1 MRGTDPIHPK
11 YLIISAELLSDL
23 GNQFVQLTLLDLLI
37 FKGESALSNLLLMCV
52 LQQAPSIFL
61 SPFAGLWIDRVG
73 GRKWLI
79 IVNLSKC
86 LLVGVIVFKSYLW
99 VIFPAY
105 LCFIIGSLFFHIGRL
120 SLTPMLIPKDE
131 IVSFNS
137 LNERVSLAGSIFGP
151 WLIGW
156 IVLKTSEGVAF
167 ALAGLLLALSAC
179 SVYGLPKLGRV
190 NTPTL
195 PSPPG
200 PDPGPDRVFKGNSLF
215 RGGRARAGFKGEGLG
230 GGEKRQSNGLRHLL
244 LKYKEPLRGNHNL
257 KGYFLIFGFVLLG
270 GGVLNIG
277 LPIFFKTNFG
287 KDIADW
293 GLILSGFQAGSCLA
307 TFLLPRWSSTFRH
320 QTILTLTFLTLGGGM
335 AILGQLTTHIQIAI
349 LMILFG
355 CGFTLI
361 HIFLESLIQQNS
373 PKAHMGKTISLLT
386 TYKGACYLGTILISA
401 LVLKIWGPQSL
412 LLICS
417 FIMVSASFLANRNLG
432 SSGVLE

>member
-1 MRGTDPIHPK
+1 MNSHFLNGEAAFHKIAQRFYHPK

-23 GNQFVQLTLLDLLI
+23 GNQFVGLTLLDLLI

-86 LLVGVIVFKSYLW
+86 LLVGILVFKSYLW

-120 SLTPMLIPKDE
+120 SLTPMLIPKNE

-156 IVLKTSEGVAF
+156 IVLRAGEEVAF
-167 ALAGLLLALSAC
+167 ALAGVLLALSAC
-179 SVYGLPKLGRV
+179 VVYGLPKLGQV
-190 NTPTL
+190 IK
-195 PSPPG
+195 SPC
-200 PDPGPDRVFKGNSLF
+200 DFIR
-215 RGGRARAGFKGEGLG
+215 RGYAAEKKKFLYYQVAERLGRFLRKS
-230 GGEKRQSNGLRHLL
+230 QVRHLL
-244 LKYKEPLRGNHNL
+244 LGYREPFRNNHNL
-257 KGYFLIFGFVLLG
+257 RGYFLIFGFVLLG

-277 LPIFFKTNFG
+277 LPIFFTTNFG
-287 KDIADW
+287 KNIADW

-307 TFLLPRWSSTFRH
+307 TFLLPRCSSTFRH
-320 QTILTLTFLTLGGGM
+320 QTILSFTFLILGGAM
-335 AILGQLTTHIQIAI
+335 AILGQLTTHIQIAL

-355 CGFTLI
+355 CSFTLI

-373 PKAHMGKTISLLT
+373 PRAHMGKTISLLT
-386 TYKGACYLGTILISA
+386 TYKGACYLGTILSSA

-412 LLICS
+412 LLTAS
-417 FIMVSASFLANRNLG
+417 LIMVSASLLAKRLY
-432 SSGVLE
+432 SP

>member
-1 MRGTDPIHPK
+1 MSGIDRIHPK
-11 YLIISAELLSDL
+11 YLIISAELFSDL

-37 FKGESALSNLLLMCV
+37 FKGESALSSLLLMCV
-52 LQQAPSIFL
+52 LQQVPSIFL
-61 SPFAGLWIDRVG
+61 SPFAGFWIDRIG

-131 IVSFNS
+131 LISFNS
-137 LNERVSLAGSIFGP
+137 LNERVSLAGGIFGP

-156 IVLKTSEGVAF
+156 IVLKTSEGVALG
-167 ALAGLLLALSAC
+167 LAGLFFTLSAWA
-179 SVYGLPKLGRV
+179 VYGLPKLGRV
-190 NTPTL
+190 NTPSL
-195 PSPPG
+195 PSP
-200 PDPGPDRVFKGNSLF
+200 
-215 RGGRARAGFKGEGLG
+215 FKGEGLG
-230 GGEKRQSNGLRHLL
+230 GGEKRQSKSLSHLL

-257 KGYFLIFGFVLLG
+257 KGYFLVFGFVLLG

-277 LPIFFKTNFG
+277 LPIFYKTNFG
-287 KDIADW
+287 KNIADW

-320 QTILTLTFLTLGGGM
+320 QTILTFTFLTLGGGM

-349 LMILFG
+349 LMVLFG

-361 HIFLESLIQQNS
+361 HIFLESLIQQSS
-373 PKAHMGKTISLLT
+373 PRAHLGKTISLLS
-386 TYKGACYLGTILISA
+386 TYKGACYLGTILSSA

-417 FIMVSASFLANRNLG
+417 FIMVSASFLANRNVVA
-432 SSGVLE
+432 SPQLE

>member
-1 MRGTDPIHPK
+1 MRGIDLIHPK

-52 LQQAPSIFL
+52 LQQVPSIFL

-73 GRKWLI
+73 GRKWLT

-105 LCFIIGSLFFHIGRL
+105 LFFIIGSLFFHIGRL
-120 SLTPMLIPKDE
+120 SLTPMLISKDE
-131 IVSFNS
+131 LISFNS
-137 LNERVSLAGSIFGP
+137 LIERVSLAGGIFGP

-156 IVLKTSEGVAF
+156 IVLKTSEGVALG
-167 ALAGLLLALSAC
+167 LAGLFFAFSAC

-190 NTPTL
+190 AERSTH
-195 PSPPG
+195 
-200 PDPGPDRVFKGNSLF
+200 RM
-215 RGGRARAGFKGEGLG
+215 
-230 GGEKRQSNGLRHLL
+230 RQTKGLRDLL

-277 LPIFFKTNFG
+277 LPIFYKTNFG

-320 QTILTLTFLTLGGGM
+320 QTILAFTFLILGGAM
-335 AILGQLTTHIQIAI
+335 AILGQLTTHIQIAL

-373 PKAHMGKTISLLT
+373 PRGHMGKTISLLA
-386 TYKGACYLGTILISA
+386 TYKGACYLGTILSSA

-417 FIMVSASFLANRNLG
+417 LIMVSASFLANRNFGRYL
-432 SSGVLE
+432 

>member
-1 MRGTDPIHPK
+1 MRRIDGIHPK

-37 FKGESALSNLLLMCV
+37 FKGESALSNLLLLCV

-61 SPFAGLWIDRVG
+61 SPLAGQWIDRLG

-86 LLVGVIVFKSYLW
+86 LLVGILVFKSYQGI
-99 VIFPAY
+99 IFPAY

-120 SLTPMLIPKDE
+120 SLTPILIPKDE
-131 IVSFNS
+131 LISFNS

-151 WLIGW
+151 WLIGS
-156 IVLKTSEGVAF
+156 IVLKTGEGVAF

-179 SVYGLPKLGRV
+179 AVYGLPKLGRV
-190 NTPTL
+190 AERSTHRL
-195 PSPPG
+195 
-200 PDPGPDRVFKGNSLF
+200 
-215 RGGRARAGFKGEGLG
+215 
-230 GGEKRQSNGLRHLL
+230 RQSNGLRHLL
-244 LKYKEPLRGNHNL
+244 FKYKEPLRGNHDL
-257 KGYFLIFGFVLLG
+257 KGYFLVFGFVLLG

-277 LPIFFKTNFG
+277 LPIFYKTNFG
-287 KDIADW
+287 KDIANW

-307 TFLLPRWSSTFRH
+307 TFLLPRCSSNYRH
-320 QTILTLTFLTLGGGM
+320 QTILSFTFLTLGGGM

-349 LMILFG
+349 LMVLFG

-373 PKAHMGKTISLLT
+373 PRAHMGKTISLLT
-386 TYKGACYLGTILISA
+386 TYKGTCYLGTILGSA

-417 FIMVSASFLANRNLG
+417 LIMVSASFLAKRNVG
-432 SSGVLE
+432 ASPQLE